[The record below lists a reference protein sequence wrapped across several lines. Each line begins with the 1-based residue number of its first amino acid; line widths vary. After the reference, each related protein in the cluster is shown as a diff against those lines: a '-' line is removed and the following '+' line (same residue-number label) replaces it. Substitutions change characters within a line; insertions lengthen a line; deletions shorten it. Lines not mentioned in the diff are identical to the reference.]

1 VCVGWGDPV
10 TAIDAVATGR
20 PSRRLSR
27 RRVLVLVVSVVA
39 VALAGVFAVRYGQAR
54 ARLADERA
62 RLAAATAILTD
73 TRAELDRT
81 RRRTALTRAGVDLVG
96 SEIELAVATRL
107 WVEATTRNTQQ
118 DITGV
123 EADRTET
130 NAARFLVAAHANE
143 VRSCLDGVS
152 VAVGASRGGDV
163 QSSASALRGAAVPC
177 TRTLAYASRAR
188 FPYDFADPFV
198 LSAGGAYYAYSTN
211 AGAGDIQIIRSPDL
225 VNWELVGNG
234 LADLP
239 RWAAAN
245 ATWAPAVLPRGDGY
259 VAYYSVRHAASR
271 RQCISRAVSATP
283 VGPFIDDSQGPLV
296 CQVADGGSIDPS
308 PFVDGDGRAYLLWK
322 SEGRGGTPPTIWSQ
336 ELSADGLALTGI
348 AHALLV
354 ADQAFEAGVIE
365 APALVHEAGGYY
377 LLYAAADWNSRGYAV
392 AYAGCAGPAGP
403 CLKPADGRVLVSG
416 RRLAGPGGAEV
427 FRDGGG
433 SAWVAFHAFSEPD
446 VGYPS
451 SRYLHIGRL
460 RVAGGRIV
468 IDAAT

>member
-1 VCVGWGDPV
+1 V
-10 TAIDAVATGR
+10 TAIEAVATGR

-27 RRVLVLVVSVVA
+27 RRALVLVISVLA

-62 RLAAATAILTD
+62 RLAAATASLAD

-81 RRRTALTRAGVDLVG
+81 RRRTALTRAGVGLVG
-96 SEIELAVATRL
+96 SEIEFAVATRL
-107 WVEATTRNTQQ
+107 WVEAATRNTRQE
-118 DITGV
+118 ITGV
-123 EADRTET
+123 DADRTVT
-130 NAARFLVAAHANE
+130 DAARFLVAAHTNE

-152 VAVGASRGGDV
+152 AAVGASRDSDV

-177 TRTLAYASRAR
+177 TRTLAYASGAR

-198 LSAGGAYYAYSTN
+198 LRAGGTYYAYSTN
-211 AGAGDIQIIRSPDL
+211 AGAGDIQVIRSPDL

-234 LADLP
+234 LAAVP
-239 RWAAAN
+239 RWASAN
-245 ATWAPAVLPRGDGY
+245 ATWAPAVLARGNGY
-259 VAYYSVRHAASR
+259 VAYYSVRHAASL

-283 VGPFIDDSQGPLV
+283 AGPFIDDSAGPLV
-296 CQVADGGSIDPS
+296 CQAADGGSIDPS

-322 SEGRGGTPPTIWSQ
+322 SEGRGGTPTIWSQ
-336 ELSADGLALTGI
+336 ELGADGLALTGS

-354 ADQAFEAGVIE
+354 ADRAFEAGVIE
-365 APALVHEAGGYY
+365 APTLVHEAGGYY
-377 LLYAAADWNSRGYAV
+377 LLYAAANWNSRGYAV

-416 RRLAGPGGAEV
+416 SRLAGPGGAEV

-433 SAWVAFHAFSEPD
+433 SPWVAFHAFSEPD

-460 RVAGGRIV
+460 RVVGGRIV
-468 IDAAT
+468 IDATT